1 MQAIA
6 VAPKPQ
12 PWKIGRMVNG
22 GREGEWRMA
31 SGEMAAGFSWL
42 PASPW
47 LPLAGAA
54 LLPGGWHWQEISA
67 GIA

>member
-1 MQAIA
+1 
-6 VAPKPQ
+6 
-12 PWKIGRMVNG
+12 MVNG